1 MKGFAAK
8 NLEARLT
15 SNNRSPFFDGS
26 VLEEQDSL
34 SNFIS
39 SPERYANALNLTI
52 SQVSQ
57 LKQQHNEASQQLHE
71 MLKDPTSKLTGQE
84 KHQLICQH
92 RFQYG
97 RHPFIC
103 NNCWSYTPVCICQ
116 HPLVRRRQQE
126 QQTNSKSKHKR
137 KLPDINVRDKQDQQL
152 EVVVWTHH
160 REWGLSSNTGCIIP
174 LMFDNCYMLMKGLPE
189 HDAKL
194 DNYLKDDNCLVVI
207 LWPSNDHNGND
218 DDGNKP
224 TKSTSGNLSKDDSVS
239 STSFEDF
246 LEMFQ
251 NDQQLRK
258 KKKRRDRSR
267 EVSSLQRVVLV
278 AVDGTW
284 RNARRMVSKL
294 PSTVPR
300 LDLSSDIVH
309 QLSGKGG
316 GSILAPLRSRDK
328 NGGGGR
334 TGRQGDGPT
343 EEEDDDDRHVCTAQA
358 IVGALATL
366 GLAHNDVRDTLA
378 VTKVKVDLI
387 RRYRGKANT

>member
-1 MKGFAAK
+1 
-8 NLEARLT
+8 
-15 SNNRSPFFDGS
+15 
-26 VLEEQDSL
+26 
-34 SNFIS
+34 
-39 SPERYANALNLTI
+39 
-52 SQVSQ
+52 
-57 LKQQHNEASQQLHE
+57 
-71 MLKDPTSKLTGQE
+71 
-84 KHQLICQH
+84 
-92 RFQYG
+92 
-97 RHPFIC
+97 
-103 NNCWSYTPVCICQ
+103 
-116 HPLVRRRQQE
+116 
-126 QQTNSKSKHKR
+126 
-137 KLPDINVRDKQDQQL
+137 
-152 EVVVWTHH
+152 
-160 REWGLSSNTGCIIP
+160 
-174 LMFDNCYMLMKGLPE
+174 
-189 HDAKL
+189 
-194 DNYLKDDNCLVVI
+194 
-207 LWPSNDHNGND
+207 
-218 DDGNKP
+218 
-224 TKSTSGNLSKDDSVS
+224 
-239 STSFEDF
+239 
-246 LEMFQ
+246 MFQ